1 VIVLVVLNVLQD
13 VLGLLGG
20 PARPVAF
27 AIHLGGAAF
36 GFLYYKLHWRVLYL
50 WPSGWQWKFRRARP
64 RLRVYRGE
72 RDVEP
77 VAVPADSPQPLAGAE
92 LEAELDA
99 VLAKVARQGK
109 SSLTEREQQ
118 VLLRASEI
126 YRQRR
131 K

>member
-1 VIVLVVLNVLQD
+1 MIPVL
-13 VLGLLGG
+13 
-20 PARPVAF
+20 F
-27 AIHLGGAAF
+27 IGGAAF
-36 GFLYYKLHWRVLYL
+36 GYLYYKRHWRVLYL
-50 WPSGWQWKFRRARP
+50 WPSGWQWKFGRARP
-64 RLRVYRGE
+64 RLRVYRGD
-72 RDVEP
+72 RDAEP
-77 VAVPADSPQPLAGAE
+77 VAVPADTAQPLAGAE

-99 VLAKVARQGK
+99 VLAKVASQGK